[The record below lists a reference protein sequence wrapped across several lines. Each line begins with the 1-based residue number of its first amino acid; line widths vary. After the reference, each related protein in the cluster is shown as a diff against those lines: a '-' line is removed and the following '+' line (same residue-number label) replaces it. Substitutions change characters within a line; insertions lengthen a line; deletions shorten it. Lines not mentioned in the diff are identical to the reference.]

1 MSRLSLES
9 PSPNNS
15 DSNYNSLYNIPIWK
29 NIMRL
34 SMMVDPVHMWKYRR
48 RLVNHC
54 NTLDGEYQVLLLAG
68 VLWGPAS
75 ALVPMFDFHA
85 LFHDD
90 IIGFANFPLLLRLSS
105 SRVEPVAAVV
115 VAAMMNSSN
124 PLPPSRQHHNAPYS
138 NAYNAF
144 P

>member
-1 MSRLSLES
+1 M
-9 PSPNNS
+9 
-15 DSNYNSLYNIPIWK
+15 
-29 NIMRL
+29 
-34 SMMVDPVHMWKYRR
+34 
-48 RLVNHC
+48 NHC

-75 ALVPMFDFHA
+75 ALVPMFDFQA

-90 IIGFANFPLLLRLSS
+90 IIDFANSPLLLRLSS
-105 SRVEPVAAVV
+105 HVEPVVVVAAVV
-115 VAAMMNSSN
+115 VATMMNSSN
-124 PLPPSRQHHNAPYS
+124 HHNAPYS